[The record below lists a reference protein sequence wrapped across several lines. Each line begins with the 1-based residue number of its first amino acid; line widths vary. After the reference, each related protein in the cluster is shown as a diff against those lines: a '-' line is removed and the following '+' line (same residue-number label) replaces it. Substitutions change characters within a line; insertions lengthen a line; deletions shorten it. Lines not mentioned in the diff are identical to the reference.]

1 MLTFAGLQLL
11 YFLAYGPTSHPGFSS
26 WNLNLEL
33 PMKEFEDVPAG
44 LRRAVFWFFIDGD
57 FLFWGG
63 LFAWAALRRR
73 SRALPDSEPSGP
85 LRTFLWQWRWYFAVC
100 GLMFLGINFYRYSF
114 DWGDSNKFVLF
125 LNFGLT
131 MVIVLGVAGL
141 RGGPSRIWARILWL
155 FFFVLCIAP
164 PSYRLVASVL
174 AEPYGSVLLL
184 TGDERAAARWLRSS
198 TRPSDVVLTGAYG
211 YIHFVSSLAGRP
223 VLAGL
228 YGDSSPYRQDDRR
241 EEIRRIYEEGDLRA
255 LRKLGPQFV
264 CISRYER
271 DRYKLHPCWQEF
283 IKKPG
288 VLVFQATSEDCYAVY
303 ILDARRLL
311 ELDSAGSFE
320 TTKQQSQG
328 SAQPVAATVSGE
340 HH

>member
-1 MLTFAGLQLL
+1 
-11 YFLAYGPTSHPGFSS
+11 
-26 WNLNLEL
+26 
-33 PMKEFEDVPAG
+33 
-44 LRRAVFWFFIDGD
+44 
-57 FLFWGG
+57 
-63 LFAWAALRRR
+63 
-73 SRALPDSEPSGP
+73 
-85 LRTFLWQWRWYFAVC
+85 
-100 GLMFLGINFYRYSF
+100 
-114 DWGDSNKFVLF
+114 
-125 LNFGLT
+125 
-131 MVIVLGVAGL
+131 
-141 RGGPSRIWARILWL
+141 
-155 FFFVLCIAP
+155 
-164 PSYRLVASVL
+164 VASVL